1 MNFVP
6 HSVDYFDAS
15 IKKIHRFI
23 EDEAC
28 KGNLQP
34 LTEYDGDLP
43 PEPPPDPDAADDD
56 DTSGGGGGGGGG
68 LEQTSSVD
76 TVKLDPDAPMTK
88 LPCPPGRDAYTHAN
102 SLLQSSWTKTS
113 DYKFIRLVEVGA
125 QTQTHACAQPV
136 LVSPLLSV
144 FWVPFLPLL
153 RMVPFLL
160 HASINPRLNSHAFK
174 LPSCVASCIALQVL
188 EISSPKLQLRY
199 EAYKDA
205 MPPDVVNGNE
215 QLVFHGCANA
225 AIDSIAATGFLRSF
239 QTSAAGAWQR
249 FGPGFYYALQAS
261 KSHEYPIAEMQVGRG
276 RRRGN
281 TQTEI
286 CRGRF
291 LNAQFVLLTQ
301 IRRLDSIRRRLLNE
315 PLIRSRLR

>member
-1 MNFVP
+1 MLSN
-6 HSVDYFDAS
+6 
-15 IKKIHRFI
+15 
-23 EDEAC
+23 C
-28 KGNLQP
+28 
-34 LTEYDGDLP
+34 LP
-43 PEPPPDPDAADDD
+43 
-56 DTSGGGGGGGGG
+56 
-68 LEQTSSVD
+68 V
-76 TVKLDPDAPMTK
+76 
-88 LPCPPGRDAYTHAN
+88 R
-102 SLLQSSWTKTS
+102 
-113 DYKFIRLVEVGA
+113 
-125 QTQTHACAQPV
+125 
-136 LVSPLLSV
+136 
-144 FWVPFLPLL
+144 
-153 RMVPFLL
+153 
-160 HASINPRLNSHAFK
+160 
-174 LPSCVASCIALQVL
+174 QVL

-261 KSHEYPIAEMQVGRG
+261 KSHEYPIAEMQVGRRRRR

>member
-1 MNFVP
+1 VVDLGKMNFVP

-68 LEQTSSVD
+68 LEQTSSAD
-76 TVKLDPDAPMTK
+76 MVKLDPDAPMTK

-125 QTQTHACAQPV
+125 RTQTHACAQPV

-144 FWVPFLPLL
+144 CLGPISAAPWHNAFPVALAWF
-153 RMVPFLL
+153 FGQ
-160 HASINPRLNSHAFK
+160 SIQDSTHVLQTAFRRGCLKSHAFK
-174 LPSCVASCIALQVL
+174 LPSCVASRIALQVL

-261 KSHEYPIAEMQVGRG
+261 KSHEYPIAEMQVGR
-276 RRRGN
+276 RRRRR
-281 TQTEI
+281 THKWTEI

-291 LNAQFVLLTQ
+291 
-301 IRRLDSIRRRLLNE
+301 
-315 PLIRSRLR
+315 